1 LIVEDLTTLSLML
14 HEHVAG
20 LLKLLLNLIRDI
32 RIIGLLMAITVVQ
45 QTMKDV
51 IDTLHLSLV
60 LIAST
65 SLALLI
71 LLHLE
76 NRSWCLYA
84 DKVFDSPVLF
94 LLGIV

>member
-1 LIVEDLTTLSLML
+1 ML

-20 LLKLLLNLIRDI
+20 LLKLLLNRIRDI

-45 QTMKDV
+45 QTMEDV
-51 IDTLHLSLV
+51 IDTLRLSLV

-65 SLALLI
+65 TLALLI
-71 LLHLE
+71 LLLLE
-76 NRSWCLYA
+76 NRSWRLYA
-84 DKVFDSPVLF
+84 DKVFDSPILF